1 VQFTLRR
8 LLSAAAF
15 ATATLVFGV
24 PQSHAA
30 TYGDE
35 KWCAV
40 TNDGGDAMNWDCEYD
55 SVVDCEP
62 AVTQGNRGFCAINPY
77 YQPQPSPY
85 PQR

>member
-1 VQFTLRR
+1 VQITFRR

-15 ATATLVFGV
+15 ASVALFFGG
-24 PQSHAA
+24 PPGHAA
-30 TYGDE
+30 SYGDE

-40 TNDGGDAMNWDCEYD
+40 TNDGGDAINWDCEYA

-77 YQPQPSPY
+77 YQPPQPY